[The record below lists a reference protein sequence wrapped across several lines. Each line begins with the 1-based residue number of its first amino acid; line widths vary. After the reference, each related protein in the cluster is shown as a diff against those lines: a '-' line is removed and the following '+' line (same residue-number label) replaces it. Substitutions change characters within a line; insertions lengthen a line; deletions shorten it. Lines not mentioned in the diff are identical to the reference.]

1 MKNFK
6 IKIEGNIKYEG
17 IVNIAANSFEEAKM
31 ALFDNKLIYSNLCM
45 NQNRV
50 SYIENITKI
59 SEESANKKAIKF
71 VSVFDDNIVIE
82 TNATLNSLGEITDIE
97 TTEPREKVNSCT
109 NEFILVDG
117 EKEPIYLRN
126 DDIYVTNSYIIS
138 QAKEAI
144 EAFGTDRVEVIYEE
158 DSLYINIHSRHNSY
172 GYKNMSFT
180 GYSFDELAKLCEAH
194 DICFSDY
201 N

>member
-6 IKIEGNIKYEG
+6 IKIKGNVNFEGV
-17 IVNIAANSFEEAKM
+17 VNITAPSFEEAKI
-31 ALFDNKLIYSNLCM
+31 ALMENKQVYSNLCM
-45 NQNRV
+45 NQTRI
-50 SYIENITKI
+50 SHIENATII
-59 SEESANKKAIKF
+59 SEEPMSTKGVKF
-71 VSVFDDNIVIE
+71 VSIFDDATIIE
-82 TNATLNSLGEITDIE
+82 TNASINSLGEITDIE
-97 TTEPREKVNSCT
+97 TVEPREKVNSCT

-126 DDIYVTNSYIIS
+126 DDVYVTNSYIIS

-144 EAFGTDRVEVIYEE
+144 EAFGTDRVELVYE
-158 DSLYINIHSRHNSY
+158 DDTLYINIHSRHNSY
-172 GYKNMSFT
+172 GYKDMSFT
-180 GYSFDELAKLCEAH
+180 GYGFDELAKLCEVH